1 MIIKNKKNFV
11 LKGGKVILVSAI
23 ILVLTFIMLI
33 PFITM
38 ISTALKETKELLAV
52 PQTMIPRHPTLE
64 NFSTSWQAAPFGR
77 YYINSLFVSSVLTAS
92 CLFFSSLTGY
102 AFSKFRFRGH
112 KLMFFLILGT
122 MMVPFQVV
130 MIPLYVMMA
139 KIGWA
144 DTYQGLIVPSMITS
158 FGVFLM
164 RQYIGSIPGELIDAA
179 RIDGCGE
186 LHIYWGIILPNIK
199 PALAALA
206 IYTFTV
212 TWDEFLWP
220 FIIIS
225 STNLR
230 TIPLGLAMFES
241 RVEMMQM
248 LTWNILIAASLIAML
263 PVLVAFLFLQK
274 YFVRGMTFT
283 GLKG

>member
-1 MIIKNKKNFV
+1 
-11 LKGGKVILVSAI
+11 
-23 ILVLTFIMLI
+23 
-33 PFITM
+33 
-38 ISTALKETKELLAV
+38 
-52 PQTMIPRHPTLE
+52 
-64 NFSTSWQAAPFGR
+64 
-77 YYINSLFVSSVLTAS
+77 
-92 CLFFSSLTGY
+92 
-102 AFSKFRFRGH
+102 
-112 KLMFFLILGT
+112 MFFLILGT
-122 MMVPFQVV
+122 VMIPFQVI
-130 MIPLYVMMA
+130 MIPLYVIMA

-144 DTYQGLIVPSMITS
+144 DTYQGLIVPSMITA

-164 RQYIGSIPGELIDAA
+164 RQYISSIPGELVDSA

-186 LHIYWGIILPNIK
+186 FRIYWSIILPNIK
-199 PALAALA
+199 SALAALA

-225 STNLR
+225 STGLR

-248 LTWNILIAASLIAML
+248 LTWNILIAASLIAMF
-263 PVLVAFLFLQK
+263 PVLIVFLFLQK

-283 GLKG
+283 GVKG